1 LSRREYPRH
10 PIVGVGV
17 LINDGDRYLLI
28 KRAAEPDA
36 GLWSIPGG
44 LVEVGEKIVEAAIR
58 EAEEETCL
66 KVEICERLGV
76 VDKMVKDL
84 SGQLKYHFIIVD
96 FLAKPISGTLK
107 AMDDALEAVWVEKS
121 EFKNYTLTP
130 TLIELLE
137 ELELYYG

>member
-1 LSRREYPRH
+1 M
-10 PIVGVGV
+10 
-17 LINDGDRYLLI
+17 
-28 KRAAEPDA
+28 
-36 GLWSIPGG
+36 
-44 LVEVGEKIVEAAIR
+44 EVGEKVVEAAIR
-58 EAEEETCL
+58 EAEEETGL

-121 EFKNYTLTP
+121 EFKKYTLTP

>member
-1 LSRREYPRH
+1 
-10 PIVGVGV
+10 

-44 LVEVGEKIVEAAIR
+44 LVEVGEKVVEAAIR
-58 EAEEETCL
+58 EAEEETGL

-121 EFKNYTLTP
+121 EFKKYTLTP

>member
-1 LSRREYPRH
+1 MSRREYPRH

-44 LVEVGEKIVEAAIR
+44 LVEVGEKVVEAAIR
-58 EAEEETCL
+58 EAEEETGL

-121 EFKNYTLTP
+121 EFKKYTLTP

>member
-44 LVEVGEKIVEAAIR
+44 LVEVGEKVVEAAIR
-58 EAEEETCL
+58 EAEEETGL

-121 EFKNYTLTP
+121 EFKKYTLTP